1 MQNTIS
7 QSRASKRFGFSLVEV
22 LAAVSIIGVITFL
35 ALPNIM
41 TIRRDAEATLAIT
54 RAEAINMATASF
66 IQSRGRANAED
77 LWFTASNDEQRYGL
91 LAPFL
96 AFAPASV
103 ADYMPKDYH
112 LTYPA
117 TLSSLTKIP
126 LRYDTDLSDTS
137 TGWTIGY

>member
-1 MQNTIS
+1 MRNTNS
-7 QSRASKRFGFSLVEV
+7 ASIQKKDRGFSLVEV
-22 LAAVSIIGVITFL
+22 LASVSIIGVITFL

-41 TIRRDAEATLAIT
+41 TVRRGAEENLAIT
-54 RAEAINMATASF
+54 RAEAINMATAAF
-66 IQSRGRANAED
+66 IQSRGRANAEG
-77 LWFTASNDEQRYGL
+77 LWFAASTDEQRYSL

-103 ADYMPKDYH
+103 ADFMPSDYH

-126 LRYDTDLSDTS
+126 LRYDTDLSNTS
-137 TGWTIGY
+137 TGWAIGY